1 MSDKRG
7 VAPDHDHAVLSHNQL
22 FLISC
27 FECFPMSE
35 VQGYLAGKKTQP
47 PGTLLWAY
55 AKGPRGVLEG
65 WASSY
70 G

>member
-1 MSDKRG
+1 
-7 VAPDHDHAVLSHNQL
+7 
-22 FLISC
+22 
-27 FECFPMSE
+27 MSE

-65 WASSY
+65 WTFSVFY
-70 G
+70 GRGTPVPPLGLAVSL